1 MTKTF
6 TPNLDFTEKNN
17 KEAKLLDVIQNA
29 EPSAQTIQNIL
40 NFSKNLAVFKSN
52 HLSFIE
58 VIKS

>member
-17 KEAKLLDVIQNA
+17 KEAKLLDVIQKA